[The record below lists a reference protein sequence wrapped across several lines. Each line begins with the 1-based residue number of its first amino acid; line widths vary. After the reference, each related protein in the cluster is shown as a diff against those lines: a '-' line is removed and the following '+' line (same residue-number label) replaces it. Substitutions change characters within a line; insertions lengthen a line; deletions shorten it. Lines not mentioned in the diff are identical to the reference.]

1 MDVNQKIVDM
11 YNDKTY
17 QELKDY
23 YGKTTIFNVLG
34 IERNEKRHSA
44 FLRWLFDNRS
54 SHGLRDEPM
63 KKLLRLYALH
73 MPKNEYPD
81 LNIMLMAGNYE
92 LEISEIVTEKPVKK
106 SKGDDGR
113 IDIWARLTISDKEED
128 NIVSLVLII
137 ENKIYSNEGDNQT
150 QEYHN
155 YFVKTNGVDDI
166 PIEVFLTPKGAKAP
180 DCNSFKHITY
190 PELLKDVIL
199 PLSNMAMPKDASQII
214 TDYVRNLSKP
224 SNEGGKGYSVIA
236 TSDEEAKKLKDIYK
250 EFHDLYY
257 AALIA
262 GNMEQIIKTIG
273 NKENI
278 ELVAN
283 FLKDQQLISLPIS
296 SHKIRKDEYAS
307 LIQGMENRQLL
318 EAFWNS
324 NEDLFRAIL
333 PQIEKILLPIDLGQ
347 IFKESHRDTSRY
359 SVYAN
364 GKTYG
369 NRLFKNRAANAIF
382 RAYIDCHPG
391 LELEELKNVFP
402 GDLNLYYHDRFYQH
416 LFYEASTIDP
426 PFDAPKFIGK
436 HVVGDINWDFLY
448 EEKYLL
454 PITNGSM
461 KVMSVKMWRKDDF
474 DRLLERVRTTEKL
487 QFIKVERS

>member
-1 MDVNQKIVDM
+1 MDINQKIVDM

-34 IERNEKRHSA
+34 IERNENRHSA

-73 MPKNEYPD
+73 MPKKEYPD

-113 IDIWARLTISDKEED
+113 IDIWARLTILDKEED
-128 NIVSLVLII
+128 NTVSLVLII

-150 QEYHN
+150 QEYHD
-155 YFVKTNGVDDI
+155 YFVKTKYADGPNCG
-166 PIEVFLTPKGAKAP
+166 
-180 DCNSFKHITY
+180 SFKHITY

-199 PLSNMAMPKDASQII
+199 PLSSMDMPKDALQII

-236 TSDEEAKKLKDIYK
+236 TSDEEAEKLKKIYSDFK
-250 EFHDLYY
+250 ELYY
-257 AALIA
+257 SALIA

-273 NKENI
+273 NKDNI
-278 ELVAN
+278 ASLAN
-283 FLKDQQLISLPIS
+283 FLNAQQLISMPS
-296 SHKIRKDEYAS
+296 GHKIIKEEYVKM
-307 LIQGMENRQLL
+307 IQGMDNRQLL
-318 EAFWNS
+318 ETFWNS
-324 NEDLFRAIL
+324 NDAIFKAIL
-333 PQIEKILLPIDLGQ
+333 PQIEKMLLPIDREQ

-359 SVYAN
+359 SVYVK
-364 GKTYG
+364 GKSYG

-382 RAYIDCHPG
+382 RAYIDCHPDI
-391 LELEELKNVFP
+391 ELKELKKVFP
-402 GDLNLYYHDRFYQH
+402 GEMNLYYHDRLYQH

-426 PFDAPKFIGK
+426 PFDAPKFSGK
-436 HVVGDINWDFLY
+436 SVAGDINWDFLY

-454 PITNGSM
+454 PIKNGSI

-474 DRLLERVRTTEKL
+474 DRLLDRVRKTKEL

>member
-1 MDVNQKIVDM
+1 M

-34 IERNEKRHSA
+34 IERNENRHSA

-73 MPKNEYPD
+73 MPKKEYPF

-92 LEISEIVTEKPVKK
+92 LEISEIVPEKSVKK
-106 SKGDDGR
+106 SNGADGR
-113 IDIWARLTISDKEED
+113 IDIWARMTISDKEED
-128 NIVSLVLII
+128 NVVSLVLII

-155 YFVKTNGVDDI
+155 YFVKTKGVDDI
-166 PIEVFLTPKGAKAP
+166 PIEIFLTPKDAKKP
-180 DCNSFKHITY
+180 DCDSFKHITY
-190 PELLKDVIL
+190 PELLKYVIL
-199 PLSNMAMPKDASQII
+199 PLSNMDMPKDASQII

-224 SNEGGKGYSVIA
+224 SNEGGRGYSVIA
-236 TSDEEAKKLKDIYK
+236 TSDEEAEKLKKIYSDFK
-250 EFHDLYY
+250 ELYY
-257 AALIA
+257 SALIA
-262 GNMEQIIKTIG
+262 GNLEQIIKTIG
-273 NKENI
+273 KKDN
-278 ELVAN
+278 LVSLAN
-283 FLKDQQLISLPIS
+283 FLNAQQLISLPS
-296 SHKIRKDEYAS
+296 DHKIKREEYVTM
-307 LIQGMENRQLL
+307 IQGMDNRQLL

-324 NEDLFRAIL
+324 NEDLFKAIL
-333 PQIEKILLPIDLGQ
+333 PQIENMLLPIDREQ

-359 SVYAN
+359 SVYVK
-364 GKTYG
+364 GKSYG

-382 RAYIDCHPG
+382 RAYIDCHPDI
-391 LELEELKNVFP
+391 ELKELKKVFP
-402 GDLNLYYHDRFYQH
+402 GEMNLYYHDRLYQH

-426 PFDAPKFIGK
+426 PFDAPKFSGK
-436 HVVGDINWDFLY
+436 SVAGDINWDFLY

-454 PITNGSM
+454 PIKNGSI

-474 DRLLERVRTTEKL
+474 DRLLDRVRKTKEL